1 MTAGTSITP
10 KTNNQLRLRDGR
22 ILAYAEYGDPDGA
35 PVFFFHGMP
44 GSRLEG
50 AHAHEAAVLHHV
62 RIISPDRPGYGLSTF
77 QPRRV
82 LLDWPGDV
90 TQLAD
95 SLAIDRFA
103 IVGVSGGGP
112 YVAACALRIPQRL
125 TRAVMVSGVGP
136 FDAPGATEGM
146 SRQNRMLF
154 AASRRAP
161 ILVRVVMALMA
172 RGMKRSPDRFMD
184 RMLKS
189 LPEPDRKVM
198 ADLAL
203 RELFMQD
210 ALESMRPGARGAAY
224 ESVMYARPWG
234 FRLEDITMPVT
245 LWQGDADANVPVS
258 MGRYQAQAIPNCD
271 WRFFPGEGH
280 MLIFSHMDELF
291 ALIAR

>member
-1 MTAGTSITP
+1 MTAAITP
-10 KTNNQLRLRDGR
+10 KTDNQLRLRDGR
-22 ILAYAEYGDPDGA
+22 ILGYAEYGDPDGT

-50 AHAHEAAVLHHV
+50 ALAHEAAVRNRV

-77 QPRRV
+77 QPKRTF
-82 LLDWPGDV
+82 LDWPGDM

-95 SLAIDRFA
+95 SLGIGRFA
-103 IVGVSGGGP
+103 VAGISGGGP
-112 YVAACALRIPQRL
+112 YVAVCALRIAPRL
-125 TRAVMVSGVGP
+125 TRAIMISGVGP
-136 FDAPGATEGM
+136 FDVPGATEGM

-161 ILVRVVMALMA
+161 ILVRIVMAFMA

-189 LPEPDRKVM
+189 LPKPDQDVL
-198 ADLAL
+198 ADPAL
-203 RELFMQD
+203 RELFKQD

-234 FRLEDITMPVT
+234 FRLHDITMPVT
-245 LWQGDADANVPVS
+245 LWQGDADVNVPVV

-280 MLIFSHMDELF
+280 MLIFAHMDELF
-291 ALIAR
+291 ALAAK

>member
-1 MTAGTSITP
+1 MATTTTP
-10 KTNNQLRLRDGR
+10 KTDNQLRMRDGR
-22 ILAYAEYGDPDGA
+22 ILGYAEYGDPDGV

-50 AHAHEAAVLHHV
+50 ALGHAAAVRNGV

-77 QPRRV
+77 QPKRTF
-82 LLDWPGDV
+82 LGWPDDI

-95 SLAIDRFA
+95 SLGLHRFA
-103 IVGVSGGGP
+103 IAGISGGGP
-112 YVAACALRIPQRL
+112 YVAVCALRIAPRL
-125 TRAVMVSGVGP
+125 TRAVMISGVGP
-136 FDAPGATEGM
+136 FDIPGATEGM

-161 ILVRVVMALMA
+161 ILVRIVMAFMA
-172 RGMKRSPDRFMD
+172 QGMKRAPDRFME
-184 RMLKS
+184 RMLKA
-189 LPEPDRKVM
+189 LPKPDQDVM
-198 ADLAL
+198 ADPAL
-203 RELFMQD
+203 RELFKQD

-234 FRLEDITMPVT
+234 FRLQDITMPVT
-245 LWQGDADANVPVS
+245 LWQGDADVNVPVV

-280 MLIFSHMDELF
+280 MLIFAHMDELF
-291 ALIAR
+291 ALVAK